1 MFTIVYNY
9 IITDFLYS
17 TTLTFS
23 SLDFLISYIFIYV
36 FMNYGFLRNRKDLN
50 REYTQIGMAKPVDSV
65 SQENMFLK
73 PIGGAVSLSHMAT
86 PP

>member
-23 SLDFLISYIFIYV
+23 SLDFLISYIFIYA

-50 REYTQIGMAKPVDSV
+50 REYTQIGMAMPGDSV

-73 PIGGAVSLSHMAT
+73 PIGGAVSLSHMTT